1 MPNQARLLILAALPV
16 ALAACAPTG
25 QTAATAAV
33 EGAAPRP
40 ERRCFQGSQVS
51 NFRADDQTLYMKV
64 GRRDVYQA
72 TVTGDCRDIESAFR
86 IAVVATDGGSSLC
99 VGDPITVA
107 APGQTAPAEV
117 CRARLDRQ
125 LTAEQ
130 VAALPA
136 RLRP

>member
-1 MPNQARLLILAALPV
+1 MLHAVRLF
-16 ALAACAPTG
+16 ALAVLPLAVSACAPASR
-25 QTAATAAV
+25 TAADPTASRA
-33 EGAAPRP
+33 
-40 ERRCFQGSQVS
+40 ERRCFLGSQVS
-51 NFRADDQTLYMKV
+51 NFRADDQTLYLKV
-64 GRRDVYQA
+64 GLRDVYQA
-72 TVTGDCRDIESAFR
+72 TVSAGCRDIDSAFR
-86 IAVVATDGGSSLC
+86 LAVVAADGGSSLC

-107 APGQTAPAEV
+107 APGQAAPAEV